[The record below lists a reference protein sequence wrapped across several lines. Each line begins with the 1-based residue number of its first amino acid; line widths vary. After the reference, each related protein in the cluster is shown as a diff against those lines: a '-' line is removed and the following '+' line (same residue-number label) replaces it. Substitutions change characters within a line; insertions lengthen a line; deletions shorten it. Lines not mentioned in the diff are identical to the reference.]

1 MAQLTETGRKHIARK
16 NFAYVDKEGGEH
28 LPIHDEE
35 HVRNAIA
42 RFNQTAFESVEAKEK
57 ARRKVLAA
65 AKRHGIEVA
74 KDDEVAKRAESLKR
88 VRTKSGMRGGKKVIR
103 RKRPATASRRT
114 AARTPAK
121 RKVATRRRR

>member
-1 MAQLTETGRKHIARK
+1 MATLTEAGRRRIASK
-16 NFAYVDKEGGEH
+16 NFAYIDKRGGEH

-42 RFNQTAFESVEAKEK
+42 RFNQTAFESVDAKER

-74 KDDEVAKRAESLKR
+74 KDDEVTKRADSLKR
-88 VRTKSGMRGGKKVIR
+88 VRTKRGMRGGKKVIKRSTAR
-103 RKRPATASRRT
+103 RKS
-114 AARTPAK
+114 
-121 RKVATRRRR
+121 